1 MSDAL
6 PLVKIH
12 PTVRAARDAF
22 DRGDHAAARATLAT
36 LDRAEATI
44 ADHDALTRMDQGLAA
59 DWAPWIVGLLC
70 LAGWA
75 VLFLRA
81 A

>member
-1 MSDAL
+1 MSEEL
-6 PLVKIH
+6 PLLKIH

-22 DRGDHAAARATLAT
+22 DRGDHRAARGALAT

-44 ADHDALTRMDQGLAA
+44 ADHDALTRMDQGLAT
-59 DWAPWIVGLLC
+59 DWAPWLVGLAC

-75 VLFLRA
+75 ALMLHA
-81 A
+81 P